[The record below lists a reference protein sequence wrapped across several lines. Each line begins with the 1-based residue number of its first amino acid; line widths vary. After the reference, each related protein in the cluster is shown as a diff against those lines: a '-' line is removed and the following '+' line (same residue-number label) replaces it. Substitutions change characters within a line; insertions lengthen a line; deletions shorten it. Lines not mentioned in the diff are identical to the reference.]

1 MSRALVAAVVVILL
15 SGPVSGLPNGVDEY
29 DLGPGYFPPAPE
41 GEWYVYDVAG
51 VISDETEAEFE
62 EELVRIQEEYG
73 ILVRLVTIG
82 DMWNYGVG
90 PWYPDEDFFS
100 EDEGYAR
107 QMFQHFG
114 MEGGEEPSMMIALST
129 GDRQFK
135 FVMPDMPALN
145 QRMSGDVFINGAW
158 RLGDAADHYEGNLD
172 WGENTVGMYYGYDNC
187 EWGEPRDQW
196 WGYDSERYEM
206 WVCNRDGDDPDYDYN
221 LWAYCEDRG
230 GEWQWYCYDHPWVV
244 EEDFSHPYGYVG
256 GGPENAN
263 GTLLDINNEYTRGN
277 LWEIALSKYVN
288 KIDDIVEPE
297 PWHWSVHLSVYSVGL
312 LGIVTFAHRARKER
326 FFDADFA
333 ETAYSAQQRLGF
345 AYSRRRGMLSLKS
358 LKGGS
363 DGTAFEKVSDQIE
376 ELTKA
381 ITGDLR
387 EEIGPDIEDELYKS
401 CAELN
406 KRADDVGIPEE
417 VQLIDIDLG
426 NEFSAMME
434 YADSRDRINSI
445 FLICLAPAYVALI
458 WLGLSMIAY
467 HPFTLGDWFLEDP
480 WLVIWLSNPMV
491 GFMVVGSSIA
501 LFLIHGFTA
510 WSVPPLV
517 RQFTGIRQP
526 LFPFYR
532 PRPIARVTDYSN
544 VIIPVAVGSAIID
557 DVVYGGYVVDSAGF
571 DEHGNEIYE
580 TSRPVSSGN
589 GCSGG
594 GCGGGCGGGGC
605 GGGGGGCGG
614 GGGF

>member
-277 LWEIALSKYVN
+277 LWEIALSKFVN
-288 KIDDIVEPE
+288 SVEDIVEPE
-297 PWHWSVHLSVYSVGL
+297 PWHWSVHLSVYSIGL
-312 LGIVTFAHRARKER
+312 LSMVFLVSRMRKER
-326 FFDADFA
+326 IFDHELLERNDWA
-333 ETAYSAQQRLGF
+333 EERLGF

-358 LKGGS
+358 LKGEP
-363 DGTAFEKVSDQIE
+363 DGTVFDKVSDQIE
-376 ELTKA
+376 KLTKS
-381 ITGDLR
+381 ITGELR
-387 EEIGPDIEDELYKS
+387 EIEYDPDLYES

-406 KRADDVGIPEE
+406 KRADDVGIPED
-417 VQLIDIDLG
+417 VQLIDIDLEE
-426 NEFSAMME
+426 EFKTIQE
-434 YADSRDRINSI
+434 YGDTRDRINSI
-445 FLICLAPAYVALI
+445 LMICLVPIYFALI
-458 WLGLSMIAY
+458 YLGLSMAAY

-480 WLVIWLSNPMV
+480 WLALYLGNGLVLGIVI
-491 GFMVVGSSIA
+491 GSTI
-501 LFLIHGFTA
+501 LLYLVYGFTV
-510 WSVPPLV
+510 WSVSDLV
-517 RQFTGIRQP
+517 REYSGVRSP
-526 LFPFYR
+526 LFPFYK
-532 PRPIARVTDYSN
+532 PQPTARVVDYSN
-544 VIIPVAVGSAIID
+544 VIVPVAVGSYLID
-557 DVVYGGYVVDSAGF
+557 DVVGGRYVVTSVGF

-580 TSRPVSSGN
+580 SSVPVSSGD

-594 GCGGGCGGGGC
+594 GCGGGGCGGGGCGGGGC
-605 GGGGGGCGG
+605 GGGGG
-614 GGGF
+614 F

>member
-29 DLGPGYFPPAPE
+29 DLGLEYFPPAPE

-51 VISDETEAEFE
+51 AISDETEAEFE

-90 PWYPDEDFFS
+90 PWDPDEDFFS

-145 QRMSGDVFINGAW
+145 QRISGDVFINGAW
-158 RLGDAADHYEGNLD
+158 RLSDAADHYEGSLG

-187 EWGEPRDQW
+187 EWGEPWDQW
-196 WGYDSERYEM
+196 WDYDSNRYEM
-206 WVCNRDGDDPDYDYN
+206 WVCSWDGDDPDYDYN

-244 EEDFSHPYGYVG
+244 EEDFSHPLGYVG

-312 LGIVTFAHRARKER
+312 LGIVAFAHRARKER
-326 FFDADFA
+326 FFDADFT

-363 DGTAFEKVSDQIE
+363 DGTVFEKVSDQIE

-381 ITGDLR
+381 ITGDLQ

-426 NEFSAMME
+426 DEFSAMME
-434 YADSRDRINSI
+434 YADARDRINSI
-445 FLICLAPAYVALI
+445 FLICLAPAYVALV

-480 WLVIWLSNPMV
+480 WLAIWLSNPMV
-491 GFMVVGSSIA
+491 GLMVVGSSIA
-501 LFLIHGFTA
+501 LYLIHGFTA
-510 WSVPPLV
+510 WSVPPVV

-532 PRPIARVTDYSN
+532 PKPIARVTDYSN

-557 DVVYGGYVVDSAGF
+557 DVIYGGYVVESAGF

-580 TSRPVSSGN
+580 TSRPVSSGD

-605 GGGGGGCGG
+605 GGGGCGG

>member
-114 MEGGEEPSMMIALST
+114 MEGGEEPSMMVALST

-326 FFDADFA
+326 FFDADFT

-557 DVVYGGYVVDSAGF
+557 DVVYGGYVVESAGF

-594 GCGGGCGGGGC
+594 GCGGGGCGGGGCGGGGC
-605 GGGGGGCGG
+605 GGGGG
-614 GGGF
+614 F

>member
-114 MEGGEEPSMMIALST
+114 MEGGEEPSMMVALST

-326 FFDADFA
+326 FFDADFT

-557 DVVYGGYVVDSAGF
+557 DVVYGGYVVESAGF

-605 GGGGGGCGG
+605 GGGGG
-614 GGGF
+614 F

>member
-1 MSRALVAAVVVILL
+1 MSRALIVAIVVILL
-15 SGPVSGLPNGVDEY
+15 SGPVSGLPDGVDEY
-29 DLGPGYFPPAPE
+29 NLGPDYFPPAPE
-41 GEWYVYDVAG
+41 GDWYVYDVAG
-51 VISDETEAEFE
+51 VISEETEAEFE

-73 ILVRLVTIG
+73 ILVRLVTIE

-90 PWYPDEDFFS
+90 PCDPSEDFFS

-145 QRMSGDVFINGAW
+145 QRISGDIFSNGAW
-158 RLGDAADHYEGNLD
+158 RLGDAADHYERRYD
-172 WGENTVGMYYGYDNC
+172 WNTVGMYYYGYDNC

-196 WGYDSERYEM
+196 WGDSEGYEM
-206 WVCNRDGDDPDYDYN
+206 WVCNRDGDDPDHDYN

-277 LWEIALSKYVN
+277 LWEIALLKFVN
-288 KIDDIVEPE
+288 SVEDIVEPE
-297 PWHWSVHLSVYSVGL
+297 PWHWSVHLSVYSIGL
-312 LGIVTFAHRARKER
+312 LSMVFLVSRMRKER
-326 FFDADFA
+326 IFDHELLERNDWA
-333 ETAYSAQQRLGF
+333 EERLGF

-358 LKGGS
+358 LKGEP
-363 DGTAFEKVSDQIE
+363 DGTVFDKVSDQIE
-376 ELTKA
+376 KLTKS
-381 ITGDLR
+381 ITGELR
-387 EEIGPDIEDELYKS
+387 EIEYDPDLYES

-406 KRADDVGIPEE
+406 KRADDVGIPED
-417 VQLIDIDLG
+417 VQLIDIDLEE
-426 NEFSAMME
+426 EFKTIQE
-434 YADSRDRINSI
+434 YGDTRDRINSI
-445 FLICLAPAYVALI
+445 LMICLVPIYFALI
-458 WLGLSMIAY
+458 YLGLSMAAY

-480 WLVIWLSNPMV
+480 WLALYLGNGLVLGIVIDSTILLYLV
-491 GFMVVGSSIA
+491 Y
-501 LFLIHGFTA
+501 GFTV
-510 WSVPPLV
+510 WSVSDLV
-517 RQFTGIRQP
+517 REYSGVRSP
-526 LFPFYR
+526 LFPFYK
-532 PRPIARVTDYSN
+532 PQPTARVVDYSN
-544 VIIPVAVGSAIID
+544 VIVPVAVGSYLID
-557 DVVYGGYVVDSAGF
+557 DVVGGRYDVTSVGF
-571 DEHGNEIYE
+571 DEYGNEIYE
-580 TSRPVSSGN
+580 SSVPVSSGD

-605 GGGGGGCGG
+605 GGGGCGG

>member
-1 MSRALVAAVVVILL
+1 MSRALIVAIVVILL
-15 SGPVSGLPNGVDEY
+15 SGPVSGLPDGVDEY
-29 DLGPGYFPPAPE
+29 NLGPDYFPPAPE
-41 GEWYVYDVAG
+41 GDWYVYDVAG
-51 VISDETEAEFE
+51 VISEETEVEFE

-73 ILVRLVTIG
+73 ILVRLVTIE

-90 PWYPDEDFFS
+90 PWDPSEDFFS

-145 QRMSGDVFINGAW
+145 QRISGDIFSNGAW
-158 RLGDAADHYEGNLD
+158 RLGDAADHYERRYD
-172 WGENTVGMYYGYDNC
+172 WNTVGMYYYGYDNC

-196 WGYDSERYEM
+196 WGDSEGYEM
-206 WVCNRDGDDPDYDYN
+206 WVCNRDGDDPDHDYN

-277 LWEIALSKYVN
+277 LWEIALSKFVN
-288 KIDDIVEPE
+288 SVEDIVEPE
-297 PWHWSVHLSVYSVGL
+297 PWHWSVHLSVYSIGL
-312 LGIVTFAHRARKER
+312 LSMVFLVSRMRKER
-326 FFDADFA
+326 IFDHELLERNDWA
-333 ETAYSAQQRLGF
+333 EERLGF

-358 LKGGS
+358 LKGEP
-363 DGTAFEKVSDQIE
+363 DGTVFDKVSDQIE
-376 ELTKA
+376 KLTKS
-381 ITGDLR
+381 ITGELR
-387 EEIGPDIEDELYKS
+387 EIEYDPDLYES

-406 KRADDVGIPEE
+406 KRADDVGIPED
-417 VQLIDIDLG
+417 VQLIDIDLEE
-426 NEFSAMME
+426 EFKTIQE
-434 YADSRDRINSI
+434 YGDTRDRINSI
-445 FLICLAPAYVALI
+445 LMICLVPIYFALI
-458 WLGLSMIAY
+458 YLGLSMAAY

-480 WLVIWLSNPMV
+480 WLALYLGNGLVLGIVI
-491 GFMVVGSSIA
+491 GSTI
-501 LFLIHGFTA
+501 LLYLVYGFTV
-510 WSVPPLV
+510 WSVSDLV
-517 RQFTGIRQP
+517 REYSGVRSP
-526 LFPFYR
+526 LFPFYK
-532 PRPIARVTDYSN
+532 PQPTARVVDYSN
-544 VIIPVAVGSAIID
+544 VIVPVAVGSYLID
-557 DVVYGGYVVDSAGF
+557 DVVGGRYDVTSVGF
-571 DEHGNEIYE
+571 DEYGNEIYE
-580 TSRPVSSGN
+580 SSVPVSSGD

-605 GGGGGGCGG
+605 GGGGCGG

>member
-1 MSRALVAAVVVILL
+1 MSRALIVAIVVILL
-15 SGPVSGLPNGVDEY
+15 SGPVSGLPDGVDEY
-29 DLGPGYFPPAPE
+29 NLGPDYFPPAPE
-41 GEWYVYDVAG
+41 GDWYVYDVAG
-51 VISDETEAEFE
+51 VISEETEVEFE

-73 ILVRLVTIG
+73 ILVRLVTIE

-90 PWYPDEDFFS
+90 PWDPSEDFFS

-145 QRMSGDVFINGAW
+145 QRISGDIFSNGAW
-158 RLGDAADHYEGNLD
+158 RLGDAADHYERRYD
-172 WGENTVGMYYGYDNC
+172 WNTVGMYYYGYDNC

-196 WGYDSERYEM
+196 WGDSEGYEM
-206 WVCNRDGDDPDYDYN
+206 WVCNRDGDDPDHDYN

-277 LWEIALSKYVN
+277 LWEIALSKFVN
-288 KIDDIVEPE
+288 SVEDIVEPE
-297 PWHWSVHLSVYSVGL
+297 PWHWSVHLSVYSIGL
-312 LGIVTFAHRARKER
+312 LSMVFLVSRMRKER
-326 FFDADFA
+326 IFDHELLERNDWA
-333 ETAYSAQQRLGF
+333 EERLGF

-358 LKGGS
+358 LKGEP
-363 DGTAFEKVSDQIE
+363 DGTVFDKVSDQIE
-376 ELTKA
+376 KLTKS
-381 ITGDLR
+381 ITGELR
-387 EEIGPDIEDELYKS
+387 EIEYDPDLYES

-406 KRADDVGIPEE
+406 KRADDVGIPED
-417 VQLIDIDLG
+417 VQLIDIDLEE
-426 NEFSAMME
+426 EFKTIQE
-434 YADSRDRINSI
+434 YGDTRDRINSI
-445 FLICLAPAYVALI
+445 LMICLVPIYFALI
-458 WLGLSMIAY
+458 YLGLSMAAY

-480 WLVIWLSNPMV
+480 WLALYLGNGLVLGIVI
-491 GFMVVGSSIA
+491 GSTI
-501 LFLIHGFTA
+501 LLYLVYGFTV
-510 WSVPPLV
+510 WSVSDLV
-517 RQFTGIRQP
+517 REYSGVRSP
-526 LFPFYR
+526 LFPFYK
-532 PRPIARVTDYSN
+532 PQPTARVVDYSN
-544 VIIPVAVGSAIID
+544 VIVPVAVGSYLID
-557 DVVYGGYVVDSAGF
+557 DVVGGRYVVTSVGF

-580 TSRPVSSGN
+580 SSVPVSSGD

-594 GCGGGCGGGGC
+594 GCGGGGCGGGGCGGGGC
-605 GGGGGGCGG
+605 GGGGG
-614 GGGF
+614 F

>member
-1 MSRALVAAVVVILL
+1 MSRALIVAIVVILL
-15 SGPVSGLPNGVDEY
+15 SGPVSGLPDGVDEY
-29 DLGPGYFPPAPE
+29 NLGPDYFPPAPE
-41 GEWYVYDVAG
+41 GDWYVYDVAG
-51 VISDETEAEFE
+51 VISEETEAEFE

-73 ILVRLVTIG
+73 ILVRLVTIE

-90 PWYPDEDFFS
+90 PWDPSEDFFS

-145 QRMSGDVFINGAW
+145 QRISGDIFSNGAW
-158 RLGDAADHYEGNLD
+158 RLGDAADHYERRYD
-172 WGENTVGMYYGYDNC
+172 WNTVGMYYYGYDNC

-196 WGYDSERYEM
+196 WGDSEGYEM
-206 WVCNRDGDDPDYDYN
+206 WVCNRDGDDPDHDYN

-277 LWEIALSKYVN
+277 LWEIALSKFVN
-288 KIDDIVEPE
+288 SVEDIVEPE
-297 PWHWSVHLSVYSVGL
+297 PWHWSVHLSVYSIGL
-312 LGIVTFAHRARKER
+312 LSMVFLVSRMRKER
-326 FFDADFA
+326 IFDHELLERNDWA
-333 ETAYSAQQRLGF
+333 EERLGF

-358 LKGGS
+358 LKGEP
-363 DGTAFEKVSDQIE
+363 DGTVFDKVSDQIE
-376 ELTKA
+376 KLTKS
-381 ITGDLR
+381 ITGELR
-387 EEIGPDIEDELYKS
+387 EIEYDPDLYES

-406 KRADDVGIPEE
+406 KRADDVGIPED
-417 VQLIDIDLG
+417 VQLIDIDLEE
-426 NEFSAMME
+426 EFKTIQE
-434 YADSRDRINSI
+434 YGDTRDRINSI
-445 FLICLAPAYVALI
+445 LMICLVPIYFALI
-458 WLGLSMIAY
+458 YLGLSMAAY

-480 WLVIWLSNPMV
+480 WLALYLGNGLVLGIVI
-491 GFMVVGSSIA
+491 GSTI
-501 LFLIHGFTA
+501 LLYLVYGFTV
-510 WSVPPLV
+510 WSVSDLV
-517 RQFTGIRQP
+517 REYSGVRSP
-526 LFPFYR
+526 LFPFYK
-532 PRPIARVTDYSN
+532 PQPTARVVDYSN
-544 VIIPVAVGSAIID
+544 VIVPVAVGSYLID
-557 DVVYGGYVVDSAGF
+557 DVVGGRYVVTSVGF

-580 TSRPVSSGN
+580 SSVPVSSGD

-594 GCGGGCGGGGC
+594 GCGGGGCGGGGCGGGGC
-605 GGGGGGCGG
+605 GGGGG
-614 GGGF
+614 F